1 MAEPSKVMA
10 SAPPQSEPDAPAPP
24 KSKKKEH
31 RQFDTSTKRGIK
43 KQAKEDIRYL
53 KWEQKEAS
61 RQKKEA
67 AKQIKIQKK
76 TEARRRKEEEKRAV
90 SEKRAAK
97 KEQKKKVVSKEDTSS
112 ATSKPVSRKKR
123 KKDQTLEDYLP
134 VEKIANGI
142 VYTTDGRYVKILEIE
157 PINFLLRSAREQ
169 QGIIYS
175 FISYLKISP
184 VKLQIKMISK
194 KADIN
199 KHLEQ
204 SQLEL
209 ERETDPH
216 CQELQR
222 DYIQFVHPDGSF

>member
-1 MAEPSKVMA
+1 M
-10 SAPPQSEPDAPAPP
+10 
-24 KSKKKEH
+24 
-31 RQFDTSTKRGIK
+31 
-43 KQAKEDIRYL
+43 
-53 KWEQKEAS
+53 
-61 RQKKEA
+61 
-67 AKQIKIQKK
+67 
-76 TEARRRKEEEKRAV
+76 
-90 SEKRAAK
+90 
-97 KEQKKKVVSKEDTSS
+97 
-112 ATSKPVSRKKR
+112 
-123 KKDQTLEDYLP
+123 
-134 VEKIANGI
+134 EKIENGI

-204 SQLEL
+204 SRLEL

-222 DYIQFVHPDGSF
+222 DYIQFVQNLSSREAVSRRFFLIFEYEPSTPTGRRRNGKSLPPLRRHPRLPKPFCTSAGMKWSPMTMRMNLPQMSCTHC

>member
-1 MAEPSKVMA
+1 M
-10 SAPPQSEPDAPAPP
+10 
-24 KSKKKEH
+24 
-31 RQFDTSTKRGIK
+31 
-43 KQAKEDIRYL
+43 
-53 KWEQKEAS
+53 
-61 RQKKEA
+61 
-67 AKQIKIQKK
+67 
-76 TEARRRKEEEKRAV
+76 
-90 SEKRAAK
+90 
-97 KEQKKKVVSKEDTSS
+97 VSKEDTSS

-175 FISYLKISP
+175 FISYLKISCQTP
-184 VKLQIKMISK
+184 DQDDLQ

-222 DYIQFVHPDGSF
+222 DYIQFVQNLSSREAVSRRFFLIFEYEPFNANRKEEEREILAALETAPRPPKPFYTSAGMKWSPMTMRMNLLRMFSTPF